1 MRKRWRCLLLCGVLC
16 SSGLLSHLR
25 ADPSPASATRPTA
38 PASALNPDVQ
48 KLAAKIDEFIAAG
61 WGGKG
66 VKPAPLADD
75 AEYLRRVYLD
85 LAGRIPR
92 AMDVR
97 DFLDDPN
104 PNKRQELVD
113 RLLESPNYVS
123 HFTNVWRALLLPQ
136 VNNQQVQFL
145 IPSLEAWLHPRI
157 KENVPYDKMVR
168 EILTASVGGNTPM
181 RRRMTNST
189 KRPEP
194 TPTAFYQANELK
206 PENLAA
212 STSRLF
218 LGVKLE
224 CAQCHNHPRANWTRK
239 QFWEYASF
247 FAGIQPQPQG
257 NMMAAPELSDRRSLK
272 IPNTETEVQAR
283 FLDGSEPNW
292 DSGVRTRAALA
303 SWVTAPDNPFFARS
317 AANRVWAHLLG
328 IGIIEPVDEESEENP
343 PSHPELLNE
352 LARQLI
358 AHQFDLKFLIRAIT
372 SSQTYQR
379 TSAATD
385 ASQNDPRLFARMAVK
400 GLTPE
405 QLYDSLALATGY
417 GEEGVPNPRLDA
429 LGLNSPRAAF
439 IAKFSSQEKR
449 TEVQT
454 SILQALALMN
464 GKLVDDATSLEKSK
478 TLAAVVDSPFF
489 DHAARIETLFLATL
503 SRKPSAEEL
512 APLVKYVDAGGS
524 KNDPKGAL
532 ADVFWALL
540 NSAEFML
547 NH

>member
-1 MRKRWRCLLLCGVLC
+1 
-16 SSGLLSHLR
+16 
-25 ADPSPASATRPTA
+25 
-38 PASALNPDVQ
+38 
-48 KLAAKIDEFIAAG
+48 
-61 WGGKG
+61 
-66 VKPAPLADD
+66 
-75 AEYLRRVYLD
+75 
-85 LAGRIPR
+85 
-92 AMDVR
+92 MDVR
-97 DFLDDPN
+97 DFLEDPN
-104 PNKRQELVD
+104 PNKRQELVE
-113 RLLESPNYVS
+113 RLLESPNYVNN
-123 HFTNVWRALLLPQ
+123 FTNVWRALLLPQ

-157 KENVPYDKMVR
+157 KENVAYDKMVR
-168 EILTASVGGNTPM
+168 EILTAPVSANTQQM
-181 RRRMTNST
+181 RRRASN
-189 KRPEP
+189 KRPDP

-239 QFWEYASF
+239 QFWEYAAF
-247 FAGIQPQPQG
+247 FSGIQPQGQG
-257 NMMAAPELSDRRSLK
+257 NMMAASEMSERRALK
-272 IPNTETEVQAR
+272 IPGTETEVQAR

-292 DSGVRTRAALA
+292 ESGTRTRAALA
-303 SWVTAPDNPFFARS
+303 SWVTAVDNPFFSRS
-317 AANRVWAHLLG
+317 AANRLWAHFFG
-328 IGIIEPVDEESEENP
+328 IGLIEPVDEESEENP

-358 AHQFDLKFLIRAIT
+358 AHEFDLKYLIRAIT

-379 TSAATD
+379 SSTVTD
-385 ASQNDPRLFARMAVK
+385 PSQNEPRLFSRMAVK

-405 QLYDSLALATGY
+405 QLFDSLALATGY
-417 GEEGVPNPRLDA
+417 GEEGVPNPRVDT

-439 IAKFSSQEKR
+439 LAKFSSQEKR

-464 GKLVDDATSLEKSK
+464 GQFVGDATSLERSR
-478 TLAAVVDSPFF
+478 TLAAVADSPFF
-489 DHAARIETLFLATL
+489 ETPGRIEALFLATL

-512 APLVKYVDAGGS
+512 APLVKYVSEGGS
-524 KNDPKGAL
+524 KNDQKAAL
-532 ADVFWALL
+532 ADVFWVLL

>member
-1 MRKRWRCLLLCGVLC
+1 VSLIAIP
-16 SSGLLSHLR
+16 LR
-25 ADPSPASATRPTA
+25 ADAPPKPAGSPKAQPRAVKLDAQQLAS
-38 PASALNPDVQ
+38 Q
-48 KLAAKIDEFIAAG
+48 IDRHIAAA
-61 WGGKG
+61 WGPKG
-66 VKPAPLADD
+66 VKPAPIADD

-97 DFLDDPN
+97 DFLEDPN
-104 PNKRQELVD
+104 PNKRQELVE
-113 RLLESPNYVS
+113 RLLESPNYVNN
-123 HFTNVWRALLLPQ
+123 FTNVWRALLLPQ

-157 KENVPYDKMVR
+157 KENVAYDKMVR
-168 EILTASVGGNTPM
+168 EILTAPVSANTQQM
-181 RRRMTNST
+181 RRRASN
-189 KRPEP
+189 KRPDP

-239 QFWEYASF
+239 QFWEYAAF
-247 FAGIQPQPQG
+247 FSGIQPQGQG
-257 NMMAAPELSDRRSLK
+257 NMMAASEMSERRALK
-272 IPNTETEVQAR
+272 IPGTETEVQAR

-292 DSGVRTRAALA
+292 ESGTRTRAALA
-303 SWVTAPDNPFFARS
+303 SWVTAVDNPFFSRS
-317 AANRVWAHLLG
+317 AANRLWAHFFG
-328 IGIIEPVDEESEENP
+328 IGLIEPVDEESEENP

-358 AHQFDLKFLIRAIT
+358 AHEFDLKYLIRAIT

-379 TSAATD
+379 SSTVTD
-385 ASQNDPRLFARMAVK
+385 PSQNEPRLFSRMAVK

-405 QLYDSLALATGY
+405 QLFDSLALATGY
-417 GEEGVPNPRLDA
+417 GEEGVPNPRVDT

-439 IAKFSSQEKR
+439 LAKFSSQEKR

-464 GKLVDDATSLEKSK
+464 GQFVGDATNLERSR
-478 TLAAVVDSPFF
+478 TLAAVADSPFF
-489 DHAARIETLFLATL
+489 EAPGRIEALFLATL
-503 SRKPSAEEL
+503 SRKPTTEEQ
-512 APLVKYVDAGGS
+512 APLVKYVSEGGS
-524 KNDPKGAL
+524 KNDPKAAL
-532 ADVFWALL
+532 ADVFWVLL

>member
-1 MRKRWRCLLLCGVLC
+1 MRRQWRFLLLCGVLSC
-16 SSGLLSHLR
+16 SIASHLR
-25 ADPSPASATRPTA
+25 ADSAAEAVTRPASA
-38 PASALNPDVQ
+38 ASTVNPDAQ
-48 KLAAKIDEFIAAG
+48 KLAAKIDEQIAAA
-61 WGGKG
+61 WGPKG

-92 AMDVR
+92 AMEVR

-104 PNKRQELVD
+104 PAKRAELVE
-113 RLLESPNYVS
+113 RLLESPNYVN
-123 HFTNVWRALLLPQ
+123 HFTNFWRTLLLPQ

-145 IPSLEAWLHPRI
+145 VPSLEAWLHPRI

-168 EILTASVGGNTPM
+168 EILTAPVGGNPQM
-181 RRRMTNST
+181 RRRMTSSN
-189 KRPEP
+189 KRPDP
-194 TPTAFYQANELK
+194 TPAAFYQANELK

-212 STSRLF
+212 NTSRLF

-239 QFWEYASF
+239 QFWEYAAF
-247 FAGIQPQPQG
+247 FSGIQPQGQG
-257 NMMAAPELSDRRSLK
+257 NMMAAPELSERRSLK
-272 IPNTETEVQAR
+272 IPNTETEVQAH

-303 SWVTAPDNPFFARS
+303 TWVTASDNPFFARS
-317 AANRVWAHLLG
+317 AANRLWAHFFG
-328 IGIIEPVDEESEENP
+328 IGLIEPVDEESEENP

-352 LARQLI
+352 LARQLV
-358 AHQFDLKFLIRAIT
+358 AHQFDLKFLVRAIT
-372 SSQTYQR
+372 YSQAYQR
-379 TSAATD
+379 SSAATD
-385 ASQNDPRLFARMAVK
+385 ASQNEPRLFARMSVK

-405 QLYDSLALATGY
+405 QLFDSLALATGY
-417 GEEGVPNPRLDA
+417 GEEGVPNPRFDPLN
-429 LGLNSPRAAF
+429 LNSPRAAF

-464 GKLVDDATSLEKSK
+464 GRLVDDATNVERSK
-478 TLAAVVDSPFF
+478 TLTAVVDSPFF
-489 DHAARIETLFLATL
+489 DTSARIETLFLATL
-503 SRKPSAEEL
+503 SRKPRPEEL

-524 KNDPKGAL
+524 KNDARGAL